1 MTRTLAVVGAGRVG
15 RELCARLR
23 ESGWT
28 IGAVVTR
35 HRATAKAAVRA
46 IGGGVPYAALTR
58 SILASGVVLLAT
70 PDDVLGSVAKELA
83 RIGGEEWRGKVAL
96 HSSGALAA
104 EVLAPL
110 ARSGA
115 HTASMHPMQTFSARG
130 RAHLEGVVFTL
141 EGHPGAVRVARAMA
155 RSLGGVPVRIEAEHK
170 PLYHCAGGFAAT
182 FPLAMMEAGTRLL
195 KHAGIPRRQALG
207 ALLSLC
213 RQTLENLQTFGPR
226 AAWTGPLS
234 RNDFATIR
242 KHVEALRH
250 FPPEYA
256 QAYCALTR
264 LAARILADSPR
275 ATLARVDGVLKAG

>member
-1 MTRTLAVVGAGRVG
+1 VTRTLAVVGAGRLG
-15 RELCARLR
+15 RALCARLR

-35 HRATAKAAVRA
+35 HHATAKAAVRA
-46 IGGGVPYAALTR
+46 IGGGVPYGAPTR
-58 SILASGVVLLAT
+58 SILASQVVLLAT
-70 PDDVLGSVAKELA
+70 PDGALGPVAKELA
-83 RIGGEEWRGKVAL
+83 SIGGEEWRGKVAL
-96 HSSGALAA
+96 HSSGTLPA

-130 RAHLEGVVFTL
+130 RPHLEGVVFTL

-155 RSLGGVPVRIEAEHK
+155 RSLGGVAVSIEAGHK

-182 FPLAMMEAGTRLL
+182 FPLAMLEAGTRLL
-195 KHAGIPRRQALG
+195 GDAGIPRRQALG

-213 RQTLENLQTFGPR
+213 RQTLENLETFGPR

-242 KHVEALRH
+242 KHLEALGQ

-256 QAYCALTR
+256 QAYRALTR
-264 LAARILADSPR
+264 LAARVLADLPE
-275 ATLARVDGVLKAG
+275 TLLARVDGALKKG